1 MSLPMP
7 TVRITEDYME
17 AYMTVPPSGTPENY
31 TVEYLTDVLHLNH
44 VKIGILPENL
54 QKIID
59 NNLYN
64 KEVLVAQGAEAQ
76 DGENGY
82 FEYLFETNLSQKPI
96 VLEDGSVD
104 YKNIKMIELV
114 EPGQKIAVYHAAT
127 AGTNGYNLAA
137 QFKLAKHGAELP
149 PLKGTGFERME
160 DGVTYCASVGG
171 KITELNNRVNIFPV
185 HELFGDVD
193 LSTGNIEFNGDVII
207 HGNVLEGMSIKA
219 TGTVTVDKVVES
231 AYIDGKKG
239 VILRGG
245 VLGKNGPKVR
255 SKGNITAQF
264 LEYADV
270 KTDGDIEADSF
281 LDSRVY
287 AGGAIKLTGKKGC
300 IVGGATH
307 AVRGIEAREIGNPAG
322 ANTEVSVGVHQKVYE
337 KISMLDRETKD
348 DERQLQRIEEGLVQ
362 FETIMR
368 QKGLSF
374 HNDPRRMALVKEKV
388 RLSAQIAGRR
398 EEMDGLQQIISAS
411 NDACIQVVK
420 NVYPGVRVAVD
431 EQTVQV
437 QEPQKAVEFKKYMGR
452 IGMFNIGYTAK

>member
-7 TVRITEDYME
+7 TVRITEDCME
-17 AYMTVPPSGTPENY
+17 AYMTVPPTGTPENY
-31 TVEYLTDVLHLNH
+31 TVEYLSDVLHLNH
-44 VKIGILPENL
+44 VKIGILTESL
-54 QKIID
+54 QKIVD
-59 NNLYN
+59 NKIYN
-64 KEVLVAQGAEAQ
+64 KEVLVAKGAEAQ
-76 DGENGY
+76 DGKDGY

-96 VLEDGSVD
+96 VLEDGTVD

-114 EPGQKIAVYHAAT
+114 EPGQTIAIYHAGT

-149 PLKGTGFERME
+149 PLKGTGFERLE
-160 DGVTYCASVGG
+160 DGITYRAITGG

-185 HELFGDVD
+185 HELYGDVD

-219 TGTVTVDKVVES
+219 TGTITVDKVVES
-231 AYIDGKKG
+231 AFIEGRKG

-245 VLGKNGPKVR
+245 VLGKNGATVR

-264 LEYADV
+264 FEYADV

-287 AGGAIKLTGKKGC
+287 AGGKIKLSGKKGC
-300 IVGGATH
+300 IVGGSTH
-307 AVRGIEAREIGNPAG
+307 AVRSIEVREVGNTAG
-322 ANTEVSVGVHQKVYE
+322 ANTEISVGVHHKVYE
-337 KISMLDRETKD
+337 QISTIDKETKD
-348 DERQLQRIEEGLVQ
+348 DELQLQRIEEGLIQ
-362 FETIMR
+362 FETVMR

-374 HNDPRRMALVKEKV
+374 RNDPRRMALVKEKV

-398 EEMDGLQQIISAS
+398 EEMYGLQQIISAS
-411 NDACIQVVK
+411 NDAYIQVVK
-420 NVYPGVRVAVD
+420 GVYPGVRVSVD
-431 EQTVQV
+431 GQTVQV
-437 QEPQKAVEFKKYMGR
+437 KEPHKAVEFKKYMGR
-452 IGMFNIGYTAK
+452 IGMFNIGYTTT